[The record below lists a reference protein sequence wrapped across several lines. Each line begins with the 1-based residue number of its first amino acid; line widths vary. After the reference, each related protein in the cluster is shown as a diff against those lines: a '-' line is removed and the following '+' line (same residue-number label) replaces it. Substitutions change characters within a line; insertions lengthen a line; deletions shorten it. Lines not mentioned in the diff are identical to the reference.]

1 MAQQQRRNNYRTP
14 GNEFSNRPFMALARG
29 NVPVT
34 ESQKFHSHY
43 PQLPRLSQ
51 IEVDGVDHINMSMF
65 SKTDLGYALA
75 METSY
80 RFEHPVFGPFF
91 SVRGFS
97 HWLKSG
103 NFDDTYRRL
112 SERNVA
118 NYYRD
123 NRDNQRAYVDNFFYM
138 LAVASY
144 EKIKTYP
151 AMVEDLKNSTLPFE
165 MYRESRL
172 DHRHPEYGSVRER
185 DVHANW
191 YIPLMNIVRAAL
203 KDGIEPD
210 LSYLLKDPAKLITF
224 ETEWREETAA
234 RLAAIEASRKTRV
247 KDRPFNLPK
256 HLVGRAI
263 EDDGPT
269 IDQTA
274 FEEQPPANYGA
285 EPDPEGAPVLE
296 DDVRQFLDDVAEP
309 VTEAVQSTET
319 EIVAVAVDVV

>member
-29 NVPVT
+29 NAPVT
-34 ESQKFHSHY
+34 ESQRFHSHY

-51 IEVDGVDHINMSMF
+51 IETDGVDHINMSMF

-75 METSY
+75 METCY

-112 SERNVA
+112 SERSVA
-118 NYYRD
+118 QYYRD

-138 LAVASY
+138 LAVATY

-151 AMVEDLKNSTLPFE
+151 TLVEDLKNSTLPFE

-172 DHRHPEYGSVRER
+172 DNRHPEYGSVRER

-191 YIPLMNIVRAAL
+191 YIPLMNNVRAAL

-210 LSYLLKDPAKLITF
+210 LSYLLKDPEKLVTF
-224 ETEWREETAA
+224 EAEWRQETAD
-234 RLAAIEASRKTRV
+234 RLAAIEASRKARA
-247 KDRPFNLPK
+247 KDRPFNRPK
-256 HLVGRAI
+256 HLLAM
-263 EDDGPT
+263 EDSGST
-269 IDQTA
+269 NDQTA
-274 FEEQPPANYGA
+274 LEEQPPANYGV

-296 DDVRQFLDDVAEP
+296 EDVKEEESAVVAEP
-309 VTEAVQSTET
+309 VTEAVQNTET
-319 EIVAVAVDVV
+319 ENVAVADVA